1 MDDASIIIRPASRVN
16 LEKSVGR
23 GARHEGDI
31 QRCVSLEGKSLPI
44 HTRHAKSGPPGWVSR
59 FLARDKGFC
68 CPAPRGEC
76 GSRAME
82 STGVCTSVQRT
93 TDSLRLCAARENLTQ
108 AAEVRLCGAKNRRLP
123 CLEQPLRRL
132 RAVIVQP
139 VSYMKTPVQM
149 HRRFCGCRQTPFIP
163 AGVAEQFLTTGRI
176 CFFFPK
182 AAGRATI
189 DKKDDAAIAARRVPI

>member
-1 MDDASIIIRPASRVN
+1 MTWIFITALRRAVRKPGLFHPLVRAY
-16 LEKSVGR
+16 
-23 GARHEGDI
+23 GDI
-31 QRCVSLEGKSLPI
+31 RSHP
-44 HTRHAKSGPPGWVSR
+44 GPCL
-59 FLARDKGFC
+59 FFC
-68 CPAPRGEC
+68 YPLCL
-76 GSRAME
+76 
-82 STGVCTSVQRT
+82 SVQRT

-163 AGVAEQFLTTGRI
+163 AGVAEQFLTTGWI

-189 DKKDDAAIAARRVPI
+189 DKKDDAAIAARRAPI